1 MINYLNSTP
10 KDIITLKQIKY
21 CNIYIYIYIYIYRE
35 RERERERE
43 RSGAI
48 LDIIALGHVS
58 VYGNDISSTQICNF
72 GSIYAANNKSHN

>member
-21 CNIYIYIYIYIYRE
+21 CNIYIYIYIYIYIE

-43 RSGAI
+43 RD
-48 LDIIALGHVS
+48 LVQ
-58 VYGNDISSTQICNF
+58 YWISLHWDT
-72 GSIYAANNKSHN
+72 